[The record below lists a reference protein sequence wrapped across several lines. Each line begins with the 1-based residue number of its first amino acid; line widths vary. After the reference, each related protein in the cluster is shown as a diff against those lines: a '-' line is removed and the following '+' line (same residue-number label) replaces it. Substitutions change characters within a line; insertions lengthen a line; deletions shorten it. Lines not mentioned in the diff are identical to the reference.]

1 MRMSKP
7 DKFPVIVKRGSVA
20 VKIYYTPTKGRDSFT
35 LAYWHNGKRNRPT
48 FSDFSEAKRE
58 AEKIALQLTSGDL
71 DVLTLTSADRAS
83 YLRARQLLDP
93 LGISL
98 ESAAA
103 ELAEAK
109 KALGSVPLSRAAEYY
124 LKRHP
129 SNIKPRLVSD
139 VVVELLVSKRGDGL
153 SEGYLQHLRYDLG
166 KFSSSFQCSIT
177 SITGNEIDQWLR
189 SLAIKP
195 RTRNNLRTSV
205 QTLFSYAK
213 ARKYLP
219 KDHDELDAVSV
230 AKDRD
235 GDIEIFT
242 PNDLETIL
250 QFAKPHLTPFLV
262 LAAFAGIRHAEI
274 QRLEWE
280 DIKFDDD
287 IIEIRS
293 RKAKTASRRTI
304 PILDNLKQ
312 WLSVFR
318 KSAGPIC
325 TRRNI
330 ADEITTLVKDIN
342 QVWQQEKPSRTFTWK
357 HNGLRHSFISY
368 RVAQIQNVQQ
378 VALEAG
384 NSPQIIFKH
393 YRELVRPADAVRWFS
408 ITPEKVIRVVGAA

>member
-1 MRMSKP
+1 MSKQE
-7 DKFPVIVKRGSVA
+7 KFPVIVKRGSA
-20 VKIYYTPTKGRDSFT
+20 VVRIYYTPSKGCDSFT
-35 LAYWHNGKRNRPT
+35 LSYWHGGTRKRPT
-48 FSDFSEAKRE
+48 FSDFAQAKRE
-58 AEKIALQLTSGDL
+58 AEKVATQLTSGDL

-98 ESAAA
+98 EAGAA

-109 KALGSVPLSRAAEYY
+109 HAIGSVPLGRAVEFY

-129 SNIKPRLVSD
+129 SSIKPRLVSEI
-139 VVVELLVSKRGDGL
+139 VAELLAAKRGDGL
-153 SEGYLQHLRYDLG
+153 SEGYLQHLRYDLE
-166 KFSSSFQCSIT
+166 KFTDAFQCSIT
-177 SITGNEIDQWLR
+177 SITGNEIDLWLR

-230 AKDRD
+230 AKDWD
-235 GDIEIFT
+235 GEIEIFT
-242 PNDLETIL
+242 PKELETL
-250 QFAKPHLTPFLV
+250 LEFAQPHLVPFLV

-274 QRLEWE
+274 QRLDWE
-280 DIKFDDD
+280 DIKFEDG
-287 IIEIRS
+287 IIEIRG

-318 KSAGPIC
+318 KPTGPIC

-330 ADEITTLVKDIN
+330 AEEISTLVKDIN
-342 QVWQQEKPSRTFTWK
+342 QAWQHEKPSRTFAWK

-393 YRELVRPADAVRWFS
+393 YRELVRPADATKWFS
-408 ITPEKVIRVVGAA
+408 ITPENVIRLAGAA